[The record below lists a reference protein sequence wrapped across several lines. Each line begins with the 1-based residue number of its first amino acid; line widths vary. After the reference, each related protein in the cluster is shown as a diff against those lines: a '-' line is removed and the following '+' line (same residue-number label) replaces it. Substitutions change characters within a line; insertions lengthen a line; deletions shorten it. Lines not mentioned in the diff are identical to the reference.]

1 MSLRL
6 GVCYYPEHW
15 PEAMWESDAQ
25 RMQALGI
32 KQVRI
37 GEFAWSRI
45 EPSPGDLRWDWLDR
59 AIEVLAKHGLEVV
72 MCTPTATPPKWLIDR
87 HDDVLAV
94 DANGRE
100 RAFGS
105 RRHYDFSSD
114 SYYEESQRIVR
125 LLGERY
131 GQHPAVTAW
140 QLDNEYGCHQTVV
153 SYSPSAQRRFRQ
165 WLSQRY
171 GSIDALN
178 TAWGTVFWSM
188 EYRSFDEIDAPIGT
202 VTEAHP
208 SHRLDYRRFASDEVV
223 RYNRMQVEILR
234 PLSPGRLMVHNFMQM
249 FLEFDHYP
257 VAADLDVATWDSYPL
272 GALEVMWYDAETKAR
287 WLRTGHPDFASFNH
301 DLYRG
306 MSAQPFWVM
315 EQQPGPVN
323 WAHWN
328 PAPLPGMVRL
338 WSWEAFSHGAGCVS
352 YFRWRQCPFAQ
363 EQLHAGL
370 NRPDNRLDVGGTE
383 AERVAQEIIAVEK
396 ANGVLAQPRGK
407 VALLFDYDAKWLF
420 EIHFQGIDFEYAH
433 FAFDYYSTLRSLGLD
448 VDIVP
453 LNADLQGYAMIVVP
467 PLPIVPD
474 DLPGRIAD
482 SGAQVVFGPRSGS
495 KTKSLQIPS
504 TLPPGPL
511 QQLLPMRVWRV
522 ESMRPNVSETVRFG
536 TEEGQAR
543 YWRDL
548 IEADGDGLQTIATF
562 GDGHPAIV
570 QKERAHYLA
579 GIFDAGLTTRY
590 FEQVA
595 RAAGLAPQRLPE
607 GLRLQQRGGLQFAF
621 NYSDAPIALPH
632 ADGAQFLVGQAA
644 LEPQGVAI
652 YRPRTQG

>member
-1 MSLRL
+1 
-6 GVCYYPEHW
+6 
-15 PEAMWESDAQ
+15 
-25 RMQALGI
+25 
-32 KQVRI
+32 
-37 GEFAWSRI
+37 
-45 EPSPGDLRWDWLDR
+45 
-59 AIEVLAKHGLEVV
+59 
-72 MCTPTATPPKWLIDR
+72 
-87 HDDVLAV
+87 
-94 DANGRE
+94 
-100 RAFGS
+100 
-105 RRHYDFSSD
+105 
-114 SYYEESQRIVR
+114 
-125 LLGERY
+125 
-131 GQHPAVTAW
+131 
-140 QLDNEYGCHQTVV
+140 
-153 SYSPSAQRRFRQ
+153 
-165 WLSQRY
+165 
-171 GSIDALN
+171 
-178 TAWGTVFWSM
+178 
-188 EYRSFDEIDAPIGT
+188 
-202 VTEAHP
+202 
-208 SHRLDYRRFASDEVV
+208 
-223 RYNRMQVEILR
+223 
-234 PLSPGRLMVHNFMQM
+234 
-249 FLEFDHYP
+249 
-257 VAADLDVATWDSYPL
+257 
-272 GALEVMWYDAETKAR
+272 
-287 WLRTGHPDFASFNH
+287 
-301 DLYRG
+301 
-306 MSAQPFWVM
+306 M

-370 NRPDNRLDVGGTE
+370 NRPDNRLDVGGSE
-383 AERVAQEIIAVEK
+383 AERVAQEINSVQAAHGE
-396 ANGVLAQPRGK
+396 LPQPRGK

-433 FAFDYYSTLRSLGLD
+433 FAFDYYSTLRALGLD

-474 DLPGRIAD
+474 DLPGRIAQ

-522 ESMRPNVSETVRFG
+522 ESMRPNVSEAVQFG
-536 TEEGQAR
+536 TAPGQAR

-548 IEADGDGLQTIATF
+548 IEADGEGLQTIARF

-579 GIFDAGLTTRY
+579 SIFDADLTSRY

-621 NYSDAPIALPH
+621 NYSDAPITLPH
-632 ADGAQFLVGQAA
+632 SEGAQFLVGQAA

-652 YRPRTQG
+652 YRSQQA